1 MFAVNRVKPVRQ
13 YYKFEGEIIWQK
25 KSRNEARLRRHR
37 RVRKKVFGTP
47 DRPRM
52 NVFRSSTEIYVQII
66 DDFQGY
72 TLASASSI
80 DAELSDSMKGLSN
93 MDQAQKV
100 GEAIAE
106 RAKKAGISKVVF
118 DRGGYQYIGRVK
130 ALAEAARE
138 GGLDF

>member
-1 MFAVNRVKPVRQ
+1 MA
-13 YYKFEGEIIWQK
+13 K

-37 RVRKKVFGTP
+37 RVRKKVFGTS

-66 DDFQGY
+66 DDFRGF

-80 DAELSDSMKGLSN
+80 DSELRSEMEGLSN
-93 MDQAQKV
+93 VEQAKKV
-100 GEAIAE
+100 GQAIAE
-106 RAKKAGISKVVF
+106 RAKEVGIDQVIF
-118 DRGGYQYIGRVK
+118 DRGGYMYIGRVK

-138 GGLDF
+138 SGLDF

>member
-1 MFAVNRVKPVRQ
+1 MA
-13 YYKFEGEIIWQK
+13 K